1 MKLSSKPPPIYKEE
15 PDSKKIPWGKLI
27 YFTLLGVMFL
37 YLGWWGWT
45 RFRYMEAPALVQYRE
60 FQVQSTEPGRVQ
72 SIPVKIG
79 DLVSTHTVVATLD
92 ITRRGMDQW
101 SPDMIFRTQDSIQKI
116 VAEEAVISRELTLK
130 RGLASNLG
138 KERER
143 AKNLLNQGVV
153 KYSDYKK
160 LDLDY
165 QSLAAAV
172 GELRARVQA
181 LQEERRVLEGIYR
194 QHLPPRGRQLVEL
207 KPATLGIVIQQEREP
222 GDVVLAGQAVLT
234 LIDPESL
241 YVKAFFPE
249 KFQPLLHLGDE
260 AIIILPDGSKA
271 KGEVKKLYPASEP
284 LPPEYQKYYMTRQ
297 KAIVAE
303 IVMKSPDPAKMPY
316 GLTIKVRIT
325 KPLAALW

>member
-1 MKLSSKPPPIYKEE
+1 MKLSSKPPPIYREE
-15 PDSKKIPWGKLI
+15 PAPKKIPWGKTV
-27 YFTLLGVMFL
+27 YFTLLGVIFL
-37 YLGWWGWT
+37 SLGWWGWT
-45 RFRYMEAPALVQYRE
+45 RVRYIEAPALVQYRE
-60 FQVQSTEPGRVQ
+60 FMVQSTEPGRVK

-79 DLVSTHTVVATLD
+79 DLVSPETVVATLD

-101 SPDMIFRTQDSIQKI
+101 SPDMIFRTQDSIQKVI
-116 VAEEAVISRELTLK
+116 AEETVASRELALK
-130 RGLASNLG
+130 RGLAANLG

-160 LDLDY
+160 MDLDY

-172 GELRARVQA
+172 GELQARVQA
-181 LQEERRVLEGIYR
+181 LQRERQVLDGIY
-194 QHLPPRGRQLVEL
+194 QQNLPPGGRQLEEL
-207 KPATLGIVIQQEREP
+207 KPATGGIIIKKEREP

-234 LIDPESL
+234 LIDPESI

-249 KFQPLLHLGDE
+249 KVQPFLHLGDE
-260 AIIILPDGSKA
+260 ALIILPDGSKTR
-271 KGEVKKLYPASEP
+271 GEVKKLYPASEP

-297 KAIVAE
+297 RAIVAE
-303 IVMKSPDPAKMPY
+303 IVLNSPDIAEMPY
-316 GLTIKVRIT
+316 GLAIKTRII

>member
-1 MKLSSKPPPIYKEE
+1 MKLSSKPPSIYKEE
-15 PDSKKIPWGKLI
+15 PVSKKIPWGKLV
-27 YFTLLGVMFL
+27 YFTLLGVLFL
-37 YLGWWGWT
+37 SLVWWGWT
-45 RFRYMEAPALVQYRE
+45 RVRYMEAPALVQYRE
-60 FQVQSTEPGRVQ
+60 FLVQSTEPGRVD

-79 DLVSTHTVVATLD
+79 DLVSPQEVVATLD

-101 SPDMIFRTQDSIQKI
+101 SPDMVFRTQDSIQKI
-116 VAEEAVISRELTLK
+116 VAEESVVSRELTLK
-130 RGLASNLG
+130 RGLAGNLG
-138 KERER
+138 KERDR

-153 KYSDYKK
+153 KYSDFKK

-165 QSLAAAV
+165 QSMAAAV
-172 GELRARVQA
+172 GELQARVQA
-181 LQEERRVLEGIYR
+181 LQRERLALEGIYR
-194 QHLPPRGRQLVEL
+194 QHLPPGGRQLVEL
-207 KPATLGIVIQQEREP
+207 KPASWGLVIKREREP

-249 KFQPLLHLGDE
+249 KFQPFLHIGDE
-260 AIIILPDGSKA
+260 AVIILPDGSKA

-297 KAIVAE
+297 RAVVAE
-303 IVMKSPDPAKMPY
+303 ILMKSPDTAKMPY